1 MYVCVAEKCEMMDF
15 YFVFFYS
22 SFYRQFSAV
31 AGNKN
36 EKWWIFMYVCMCK
49 AKSIIDG
56 FFCGFFSHA
65 PFPKRFLSAWL
76 YISGANMVNW
86 VLNELILIKVNS
98 ISFCEFFWYWKS
110 SIDHYAFLWAIT
122 TWVPF
127 WAIACLKSSLFGRNE
142 RLSPG
147 FSSPSVVGSKPNI
160 PRFFGSQSS
169 QNISCIAI
177 IVRK

>member
-1 MYVCVAEKCEMMDF
+1 MGFKIRSAGEKPKNDGFLCMYVCVKQNPSLMDF
-15 YFVFFYS
+15 F
-22 SFYRQFSAV
+22 
-31 AGNKN
+31 
-36 EKWWIFMYVCMCK
+36 W
-49 AKSIIDG
+49 
-56 FFCGFFSHA
+56 FFSHA
-65 PFPKRFLSAWL
+65 PFPKRFLSAWF

-86 VLNELILIKVNS
+86 VLNELIFIKVNS

-160 PRFFGSQSS
+160 PRFFGSQSAY
-169 QNISCIAI
+169 I
-177 IVRK
+177 

>member
-1 MYVCVAEKCEMMDF
+1 MKWWIF
-15 YFVFFYS
+15 ISFFFYS

-31 AGNKN
+31 AGKKN
-36 EKWWIFMYVCMCK
+36 RKMMDFYVCMYVCVKQNPSLM
-49 AKSIIDG
+49 D
-56 FFCGFFSHA
+56 FFLVFSHA

-86 VLNELILIKVNS
+86 VLNELIFIKVNS

-110 SIDHYAFLWAIT
+110 SIDHYAFLWEIT

-160 PRFFGSQSS
+160 PRFFGSQSAY
-169 QNISCIAI
+169 I
-177 IVRK
+177 

>member
-15 YFVFFYS
+15 FRFFSSVVFIDNFLLS
-22 SFYRQFSAV
+22 L
-31 AGNKN
+31 GKKT

-56 FFCGFFSHA
+56 FFLVFSHA

-86 VLNELILIKVNS
+86 VLNKLIFMKVNS

-160 PRFFGSQSS
+160 PRFFGSQSAY
-169 QNISCIAI
+169 I
-177 IVRK
+177 

>member
-1 MYVCVAEKCEMMDF
+1 MYVCMCSQKMWNDGFLFRFFSTVVFIDNFLPSLEK
-15 YFVFFYS
+15 
-22 SFYRQFSAV
+22 
-31 AGNKN
+31 KN

-49 AKSIIDG
+49 AKSIIDR
-56 FFCGFFSHA
+56 FFLVFSHA

-86 VLNELILIKVNS
+86 VLNKLIFIKVNS

-127 WAIACLKSSLFGRNE
+127 WARTTLLVSKISHFIWFGRSWFNE
-142 RLSPG
+142 TFDTPLIL
-147 FSSPSVVGSKPNI
+147 NI
-160 PRFFGSQSS
+160 LCFWTS
-169 QNISCIAI
+169 NW
-177 IVRK
+177 KMK

>member
-1 MYVCVAEKCEMMDF
+1 MYVCMCSRKMWNDG
-15 YFVFFYS
+15 FFSFFFFS

-31 AGNKN
+31 AWEKT

-56 FFCGFFSHA
+56 FFLVFSHA

-86 VLNELILIKVNS
+86 VLNKLIFIKVNS

-160 PRFFGSQSS
+160 PRFFGSQSAY
-169 QNISCIAI
+169 I
-177 IVRK
+177 

>member
-1 MYVCVAEKCEMMDF
+1 MWNDGF
-15 YFVFFYS
+15 LFRFFCYN

-31 AGNKN
+31 AGK
-36 EKWWIFMYVCMCK
+36 KTRKMMDFYVCMYVCVKQNPSLM
-49 AKSIIDG
+49 D
-56 FFCGFFSHA
+56 FFLVFSHA

-86 VLNELILIKVNS
+86 VLNELIFIKVNS

-160 PRFFGSQSS
+160 PRFFGSQSVY
-169 QNISCIAI
+169 I
-177 IVRK
+177 